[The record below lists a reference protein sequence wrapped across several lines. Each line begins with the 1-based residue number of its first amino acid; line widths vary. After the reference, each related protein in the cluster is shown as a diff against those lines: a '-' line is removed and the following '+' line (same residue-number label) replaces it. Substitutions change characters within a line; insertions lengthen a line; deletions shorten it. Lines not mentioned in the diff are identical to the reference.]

1 VIEVDVPSGPNLELR
16 YALVDF
22 NGTLACDGVLIEGV
36 AERVRALA
44 GRLSIHV
51 ATGNTTGTAP
61 FALAGLP
68 IELHLMP
75 PEDQA
80 AAKRAL
86 IEQLGAAHVAAIGN
100 GRNDREML
108 ARAALAIAVIGR
120 EGCAGDA
127 IAAADIVCT
136 DVRDAFDLLMS
147 PTRLVATLRG

>member
-1 VIEVDVPSGPNLELR
+1 VIEVDAPSGPSLEIR

-22 NGTLACDGVLIEGV
+22 NGTLACDGVLLDGV
-36 AERVRALA
+36 AERLRALA
-44 GRLSIHV
+44 ARLSIHV

-61 FALAGLP
+61 VALSGLP

-86 IEQLGAAHVAAIGN
+86 IERLGAAHVAAIGN
-100 GRNDREML
+100 GRNDRDML
-108 ARAALAIAVIGR
+108 AQAALAIAVIGR
-120 EGCAGDA
+120 ESCATEA
-127 IAAADIVCT
+127 IVCADVVCT
-136 DVRDAFDLLMS
+136 DVRDALDLLMS